1 MNLKELIEKIIVNK
15 KIAEKD
21 VEFEPVT
28 TYKHRCGSRTN
39 AISELEILMM
49 EYRNAVIKSSIF
61 ILSVGE
67 DSEEFLKLS
76 ESDFGCLCFSAE
88 KLFEDVA
95 NMIEPQVYLN
105 QKSSGYLVTQIQ
117 DCLSDLGQDAG
128 VLSLP
133 MIRYQTK
140 YDTTI
145 NSKKELVDFIKIL
158 VVENIGVELLLIMA
172 VSDASKIAIN
182 EQRLS
187 SVLPIVLDVKDSAL
201 LAEIKKES
209 DRFTKNV
216 FVVGSGKVSK
226 KIDCGI
232 KLKEVNKEEVE
243 KALVTI
249 KSKITA

>member
-1 MNLKELIEKIIVNK
+1 MNLKNLIEKIIENK
-15 KIAEKD
+15 AIAEKD

-28 TYKHRCGSRTN
+28 TYKHRCGSKTN
-39 AISELEILMM
+39 AINELEILMT
-49 EYRNAVIKSSIF
+49 EYRNAVIKSSLF
-61 ILSVGE
+61 ILSVG
-67 DSEEFLKLS
+67 DSSDDFSKLAD
-76 ESDFGCLCFSAE
+76 SDFGCLCFSAE

-95 NMIEPQVYLN
+95 NMIDPQLYLN

-133 MIRYQTK
+133 MIQYKTK
-140 YDTTI
+140 YDTTFA
-145 NSKKELVDFIKIL
+145 SKQELIDFIKVI
-158 VVENIGVELLLIMA
+158 VVESIGVELLLIMA

-187 SVLPIVLDVKDSAL
+187 SILPIVLNVKDLEL
-201 LAEIKKES
+201 LNEIKKES
-209 DRFTKNV
+209 SRITNNV
-216 FVVGSGKVSK
+216 FVVGSGKVPK
-226 KIDCGI
+226 KVDCGI
-232 KLKEVNKEEVE
+232 KLKEVSKEEVE